1 MRLITPYWPTRR
13 MTSNIFDEMDRMF
26 ENFAM
31 VPVAENQE
39 RLFKPA
45 VEVAESEDHY
55 LLSVDLPG
63 FKKDSIHIEM
73 NGNLLTISGERKR
86 DEKVLSTFSRSF
98 TVPDTVDGAKIEA
111 HHEDGVLSIYLPK
124 APVAKAQRIE
134 IQTQKGG
141 FFDKLL
147 AAKSSAAEDN
157 KSASSSH

>member
-13 MTSNIFDEMDRMF
+13 MTSNIFEEMDRMF
-26 ENFAM
+26 ENLAA
-31 VPVAENQE
+31 VPFTENQE
-39 RLFKPA
+39 RLFKPTC
-45 VEVAESEDHY
+45 EVAESEDHY

-63 FKKDSIHIEM
+63 FKKENIQIEM

-86 DEKVLSTFSRSF
+86 DEKVLSTFTRSF

>member
-13 MTSNIFDEMDRMF
+13 MTSNIFEEMDRMF
-26 ENFAM
+26 ENLAA
-31 VPVAENQE
+31 VPFTENQE
-39 RLFKPA
+39 RLFKPTC
-45 VEVAESEDHY
+45 EVTESEDHY

-63 FKKDSIHIEM
+63 FKKESIQIEM

-86 DEKVLSTFSRSF
+86 DEKVLSTFTRSF